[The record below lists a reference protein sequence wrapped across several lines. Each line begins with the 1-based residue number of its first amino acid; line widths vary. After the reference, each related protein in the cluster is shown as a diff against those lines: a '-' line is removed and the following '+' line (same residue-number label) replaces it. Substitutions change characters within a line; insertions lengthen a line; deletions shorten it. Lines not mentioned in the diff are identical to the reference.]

1 MRIFLPFRYFAL
13 FIVLNEKQSPHH
25 TSINWFWYT
34 RYICNTSFW
43 LLYWLCI
50 FSAQVYV
57 HTLKSVWNWSIDIDV
72 AFFLHQTLPYFKFAP
87 PVAST
92 SLSLLLAF
100 AKGSPADV
108 KLPFVCFMQINK
120 CKRRLLLLVLHNE
133 SIWGK
138 KVQKCC
144 CPYCPL
150 KCFENVWVA
159 KPKNF

>member
-1 MRIFLPFRYFAL
+1 MKNSHLIIPLLTGFDIYYVYLQYIILTSLLTLHIFCTSVCTYFKICMELKHRY
-13 FIVLNEKQSPHH
+13 
-25 TSINWFWYT
+25 W
-34 RYICNTSFW
+34 C
-43 LLYWLCI
+43 CI
-50 FSAQVYV
+50 
-57 HTLKSVWNWSIDIDV
+57 
-72 AFFLHQTLPYFKFAP
+72 FLHQTLPYFKFAP